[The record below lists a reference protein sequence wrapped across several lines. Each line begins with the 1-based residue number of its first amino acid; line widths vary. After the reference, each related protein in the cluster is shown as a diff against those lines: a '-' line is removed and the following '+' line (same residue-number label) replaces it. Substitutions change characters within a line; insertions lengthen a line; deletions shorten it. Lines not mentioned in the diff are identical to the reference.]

1 MAATILF
8 KVDNTYAA
16 DASLSEDDPVGLS
29 IASSTLTASKS
40 EAVGAVFVVELVPL
54 APPST
59 TELEVPDS
67 RVAAIS
73 EPGVLVVKLASL
85 TPPLSIGTEVASVL
99 AMAAIHV
106 KIRARTCWRGKLNVS
121 GC

>member
-1 MAATILF
+1 MAATILL

-40 EAVGAVFVVELVPL
+40 EAVGAVLVVELVPL

-59 TELEVPDS
+59 TELEVPDA

-73 EPGVLVVKLASL
+73 EPGVLVVKLAPL
-85 TPPLSIGTEVASVL
+85 TPPSSIGTEVASVL
-99 AMAAIHV
+99 DMAASHV
-106 KIRARTCWRGKLNVS
+106 KIRAGTRW
-121 GC
+121 